1 MTRDMT
7 VENCVTTH
15 VTFLSGTRVGL
26 ATTRMPNN
34 TRPRAVARQ
43 SVHQRRLKGLADDT
57 DKLVILA
64 TPRST
69 APHPDL
75 PCPRTHRQRR
85 LPTMPSKSSSQK
97 NRTMWKRRTT
107 RNPCEFT
114 SCVIRHSNEA
124 RCLQYHERQL
134 VLSSFPSSH
143 ALHTRRA
150 LVYSHSFPPKTPSP
164 ASQTNSGVS

>member
-1 MTRDMT
+1 MMTRT
-7 VENCVTTH
+7 EIP
-15 VTFLSGTRVGL
+15 TRHFRWIGL
-26 ATTRMPNN
+26 AH
-34 TRPRAVARQ
+34 AKQ
-43 SVHQRRLKGLADDT
+43 H
-57 DKLVILA
+57 
-64 TPRST
+64 T
-69 APHPDL
+69 APGNAGRCPSRPCASTETCSPTPSQRTGRRHGQTGHFSHAKVNRAPPGPDL

-124 RCLQYHERQL
+124 RCLQYHER
-134 VLSSFPSSH
+134 LSSFPSSH
-143 ALHTRRA
+143 TLHTRRA